1 MAVRYT
7 AAITNLQG
15 ALMGVRLL
23 SGLILLLA
31 LAGCGQKGSLYRE
44 PSPSEPATAAEAATG
59 PAVQEPSTQDD
70 E

>member
-1 MAVRYT
+1 
-7 AAITNLQG
+7 
-15 ALMGVRLL
+15 MGVRLL

-44 PSPSEPATAAEAATG
+44 PSPSQPATATAAEAAAG